1 MGKSNYDPQV
11 TIEKNHNADIFRETT
26 SIIKAGYYTA
36 PSGKR
41 VDLDMQAMI
50 DGSRCYHKDL
60 GTVDSPKAKY
70 GTWVRV
76 EKDDCFKVA
85 ERLVKE
91 GYHPALLNFA
101 SARHPGG
108 GVEGGARAQEETICR
123 RSTLTRSI
131 FSFDARYAARYGYE
145 LHEGNNY
152 PLSRSLDFSAIY
164 SPQVTVFRE
173 AGPDYTL
180 MEKPFQIG
188 VITNAALNMNG
199 RFPIR
204 LTPDRH
210 IPEEGKAINRN
221 KIRTILRIGLIKGH
235 DSLVLGA
242 FGCGAFKT
250 PPREMAQLFKEV
262 MAEEEFKDRYRVI
275 SFAILSDHNDRS
287 GNLEAFLEVFGV
299 KEYLEER
306 QRRAFMNA
314 LGNMYLFEEGN
325 K

>member
-1 MGKSNYDPQV
+1 MIRNTYDPKV
-11 TIEKNHNADIFRETT
+11 TIERNHNAEVFRETT
-26 SIIKAGYYTA
+26 NIIKAGYYTT

-41 VDLDMQAMI
+41 IDLDMQPMI

-60 GTVDSPKAKY
+60 GSVDAPKVEDEHFQRV
-70 GTWVRV
+70 WV
-76 EKDDCFKVA
+76 EKEDCLKAA
-85 ERLVKE
+85 EQLVKA
-91 GYHPALLNFA
+91 GYNPALLNFA
-101 SARHPGG
+101 SAGHPGG

-123 RSTLTRSI
+123 RTTLSRSL
-131 FSFDARYAARYGYE
+131 FSFEATHAKRYGYE

-204 LTPDRH
+204 LTPDGH
-210 IPEEGKAINRN
+210 IPEEGKAITRN

-242 FGCGAFKT
+242 FGCGAFMT

-262 MAEEEFKDRYRVI
+262 MEEEEFKGRHRVI
-275 SFAILSDHNDRS
+275 IFAILSDHNDRS
-287 GNLEAFLEVFGV
+287 GNLAAFEEVFG
-299 KEYLEER
+299 KHRMNYQEYHDLLMGLR
-306 QRRAFMNA
+306 GKKQ
-314 LGNMYLFEEGN
+314 
-325 K
+325 

>member
-11 TIEKNHNADIFRETT
+11 TIEKNHNAEVFRETT

-60 GTVDSPKAKY
+60 GIVDSPKAKY

-76 EKDDCFKVA
+76 EKDDCLKVA
-85 ERLVKE
+85 ERLIKE
-91 GYHPALLNFA
+91 DYHPALLNFA
-101 SARHPGG
+101 SAGHPGG

-123 RSTLTRSI
+123 RSTLSRSI
-131 FSFDARYAARYGYE
+131 FSFDAKYAARYGYE
-145 LHEGNNY
+145 LREGNNY

-164 SPQVTVFRE
+164 SPRVTVFRE

-204 LTPDRH
+204 LTPDGH
-210 IPEEGKAINRN
+210 IPEEGKTITRN

-262 MAEEEFKDRYRVI
+262 MAEEEFKDRFRLI
-275 SFAILSDHNDRS
+275 TFAILSDHNDRS

-299 KEYLEER
+299 KEYQEER